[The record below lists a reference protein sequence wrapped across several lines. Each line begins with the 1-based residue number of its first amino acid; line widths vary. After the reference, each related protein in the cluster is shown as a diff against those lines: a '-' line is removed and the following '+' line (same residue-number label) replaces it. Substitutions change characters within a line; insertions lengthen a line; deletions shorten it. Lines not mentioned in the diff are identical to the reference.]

1 MSATKYGFLIFKKNR
16 KVLSYFMQ
24 YNINSEYAAYFT
36 LLTGSVTYFEL
47 FKTAMHVLQSQY
59 LT

>member
-1 MSATKYGFLIFKKNR
+1 MSATKYGFLIFKKNP

-47 FKTAMHVLQSQY
+47 FKTAMHVL
-59 LT
+59 